1 MQINVIQI
9 MEFSQQSTKPVFLR
23 SKYSKI
29 PNKRTG
35 CLLENEKKKKTL
47 MRIYSILVGL
57 FSCSH

>member
-1 MQINVIQI
+1 MQINAIQI

-35 CLLENEKKKKTL
+35 CLLENEKKNHL
-47 MRIYSILVGL
+47 CAFIL
-57 FSCSH
+57 FW